1 VSKAVFCAA
10 VFTGVALLH
19 AAVAA
24 APLSL
29 DALMDMLRRERPAT
43 VRFNETRQ
51 MALLD
56 RPLESSGELTFTPPD
71 RLEKRTTSPGSERLV
86 VEGDTLVMERAGRR
100 QTASLRQWPQVA
112 AMLEGIRATLA
123 GDGPRLEQV
132 YRVSLEGDAG
142 AWRLVLVPREAEAAK
157 IVARVTLGG
166 VQGSVRRVEIDQADG
181 DRSLMQIAPAAR

>member
-1 VSKAVFCAA
+1 VRKAVLRAAAFTGIAA
-10 VFTGVALLH
+10 VH
-19 AAVAA
+19 AAIAA
-24 APLSL
+24 PPLSL
-29 DALMDMLRRERPAT
+29 DALMDMLRREKPAT
-43 VRFNETRQ
+43 VHFNETRQ

-71 RLEKRTTSPGSERLV
+71 RLEKRTTSPGSEKLV

-100 QTASLRQWPQVA
+100 QAVSLRQWPQVA

-123 GDGPRLEQV
+123 GDGSRLEQV
-132 YRVSLEGDAG
+132 YRVALDGDAG
-142 AWRLVLVPREAEAAK
+142 AWRLVLVPRDAEVAK

-181 DRSLMQIAPAAR
+181 DRSLMQIAPAGR

>member
-1 VSKAVFCAA
+1 VRKAVLRAAA
-10 VFTGVALLH
+10 VTAIAVVH
-19 AAVAA
+19 AAIAA

-29 DALMDMLRRERPAT
+29 DALMDMLRREKPAT
-43 VRFNETRQ
+43 VRFNETRE

-86 VEGDTLVMERAGRR
+86 VEGDTLVMERAGRK
-100 QTASLRQWPQVA
+100 QAASLRQWPQVA

-123 GDGPRLEQV
+123 GDRPRLEQV
-132 YRVSLEGDAG
+132 YRVTLEGDAAG
-142 AWRLVLVPREAEAAK
+142 WRLVLVPRDAEVAK

-166 VQGSVRRVEIDQADG
+166 VEGSVRRVEIDQADG
-181 DRSLMQIAPAAR
+181 DRSLMQIAPRGR

>member
-1 VSKAVFCAA
+1 MLRAA
-10 VFTGVALLH
+10 ALTGMAMLH
-19 AAVAA
+19 AAAAA

-29 DALMDMLRRERPAT
+29 DALMGMLRREKPAT

-86 VEGDTLVMERAGRR
+86 VEGDTLVMERAGRK

-123 GDGPRLEQV
+123 GDGPRLQQV
-132 YRVSLEGDAG
+132 YRVTVDGDAG
-142 AWRLVLVPREAEAAK
+142 AWRLVLVPRDAEVAK
-157 IVARVTLGG
+157 MVARVTLGG
-166 VQGSVRRVEIDQADG
+166 VQGSVRRVEVDQPDG
-181 DRSLMQIAPAAR
+181 DRSLMQIAPAGR

>member
-1 VSKAVFCAA
+1 MRRALIRAA
-10 VFTGVALLH
+10 MLAAMAAAH
-19 AAVAA
+19 AATAA

-29 DALMDMLRRERPAT
+29 DALMDMLRREKPAT
-43 VRFNETRQ
+43 VRFNETRE

-86 VEGDTLVMERAGRR
+86 VEGDSLVMERAGRR
-100 QTASLRQWPQVA
+100 QVASLRQWPQVA

-123 GDGPRLEQV
+123 GDGSRLEQV
-132 YRVSLEGDAG
+132 YKVTLDGDAG
-142 AWRLVLVPREAEAAK
+142 AWRLVLVPRDAEVAK
-157 IVARVTLGG
+157 VVARVTLGG

-181 DRSLMQIAPAAR
+181 DRSLLQIAPPGR

>member
-1 VSKAVFCAA
+1 MRRALIRAA
-10 VFTGVALLH
+10 MLAAMAAAH
-19 AAVAA
+19 AATAA

-29 DALMDMLRRERPAT
+29 DALMDMLRREKPAT
-43 VRFNETRQ
+43 VRFNETRE

-86 VEGDTLVMERAGRR
+86 VEGDSLVMERAGRR
-100 QTASLRQWPQVA
+100 QVASLRQWPQVA

-123 GDGPRLEQV
+123 GDGSRLEQV
-132 YRVSLEGDAG
+132 YKVTLDGDAG
-142 AWRLVLVPREAEAAK
+142 AWRLDLVPRDAEVAK
-157 IVARVTLGG
+157 VVARVTLGG

-181 DRSLMQIAPAAR
+181 DRSLLQIAPPGR

>member
-1 VSKAVFCAA
+1 MRKVLARAA
-10 VFTGVALLH
+10 VLLGF
-19 AAVAA
+19 AASQAAIAA

-29 DALMDMLRRERPAT
+29 AALMDMLRREKPST
-43 VRFNETRQ
+43 VRFNETRE

-100 QTASLRQWPQVA
+100 QAASLRQWPQVA

-123 GDGPRLEQV
+123 GDGARLEQV
-132 YRVSLEGDAG
+132 YRVTLDGDAG
-142 AWRLVLVPREAEAAK
+142 AWRLILVPRDAEVAK

-181 DRSLMQIAPAAR
+181 DRSLMQIAPPGR